1 MKAIK
6 NFTNISL
13 ATTIM
18 LMTCCGCMDLF
29 AEYAV
34 RVQNNSSSDVFF
46 SYPSLSIIYDDGFR
60 FYPDTTIYYEEYHL
74 IPKQGIRYPGVESNS
89 LENWFSYFPNDTISV
104 FFFDVETIETIPW
117 ETICNEYL
125 ILQRYDLSIEDLR
138 KMNGYITY
146 PPTEEMRG
154 MHMFPPFEEAI
165 RTKQE

>member
-6 NFTNISL
+6 NFTNLSL
-13 ATTIM
+13 AATIM
-18 LMTCCGCMDLF
+18 LMTCCGCRDWG
-29 AEYAV
+29 EYSLC
-34 RVQNNSSSDVFF
+34 VQNNSSSDVCF
-46 SYPSLSIIYDDGFR
+46 SYPTLGIILDDGFR
-60 FYPDTTIYYEEYHL
+60 FYPDTTIYYEEYVL
-74 IPKQGIRYPGVESNS
+74 ILKQEIRYPGVETNS

-138 KMNGYITY
+138 KLNGHITY